1 MDIKIVPS
9 TLKGDIK
16 IPSSKSVT
24 HRMLISA
31 GLSDGVSHISGVS
44 LSVDIKATISAL
56 TAIGASFRIDGDEI
70 TVRGISKIPEYADIN
85 CHESGSTLRFIIPI
99 VSALGISAS
108 ISGEGRLPQRPIT
121 PYLRELSSKNVTFDY
136 QNTMP
141 FSVSG
146 TLRSGT
152 FRLEGDISSQFVT
165 GLMFAL
171 PLLNGDS
178 EIVMTSFTVQ
188 ALCGHD
194 CQMPA

>member
-121 PYLRELSSKNVTFDY
+121 PYLRELSSKNLSFD
-136 QNTMP
+136 
-141 FSVSG
+141 
-146 TLRSGT
+146 
-152 FRLEGDISSQFVT
+152 
-165 GLMFAL
+165 
-171 PLLNGDS
+171 
-178 EIVMTSFTVQ
+178 
-188 ALCGHD
+188 
-194 CQMPA
+194 